1 MLTQEQEAT
10 NWHTM
15 QHIARVRDLLGEF
28 ITELLQRGRLH
39 DQSKLASPEVEGFT
53 EYTPK
58 LAKCT
63 FGSPEYNE
71 FKKAMAATLSH
82 HYANNRHHPEFARR
96 DEEWRPVVG
105 FETSHE
111 VSNYGAVRSLTRIVT
126 RAKQGDFSKPG
137 ELLKQFLTP
146 KGYCRLQLRAGKRCK
161 NVMVHRLVAEA
172 FIPNPD
178 GKPEVNHKRG
188 IKHDNRAEALEW
200 ATASENLQHSYDEG
214 IRKGRPKY
222 VVTCVDLDITTTG
235 CSKMVTQLKRRGFT
249 KASGSG
255 VWNSVNCG
263 CKHLGMV
270 FIGTK
275 LEEHKPSPLDDM
287 TLVDLLEMLVDWK
300 AASERH
306 NDGNIRKSIEINAE
320 QFQMSPQL
328 TRIFENTAREYF

>member
-10 NWHTM
+10 NWRTM

-71 FKKAMAATLSH
+71 FKKALGPALAH
-82 HYANNRHHPEFARR
+82 HYANNRHHPQ
-96 DEEWRPVVG
+96 
-105 FETSHE
+105 HH
-111 VSNYGAVRSLTRIVT
+111 
-126 RAKQGDFSKPG
+126 
-137 ELLKQFLTP
+137 
-146 KGYCRLQLRAGKRCK
+146 K
-161 NVMVHRLVAEA
+161 N
-172 FIPNPD
+172 
-178 GKPEVNHKRG
+178 GVN
-188 IKHDNRAEALEW
+188 
-200 ATASENLQHSYDEG
+200 
-214 IRKGRPKY
+214 
-222 VVTCVDLDITTTG
+222 
-235 CSKMVTQLKRRGFT
+235 
-249 KASGSG
+249 
-255 VWNSVNCG
+255 
-263 CKHLGMV
+263 
-270 FIGTK
+270 
-275 LEEHKPSPLDDM
+275 DM

-320 QFQMSPQL
+320 LFQMSPQL